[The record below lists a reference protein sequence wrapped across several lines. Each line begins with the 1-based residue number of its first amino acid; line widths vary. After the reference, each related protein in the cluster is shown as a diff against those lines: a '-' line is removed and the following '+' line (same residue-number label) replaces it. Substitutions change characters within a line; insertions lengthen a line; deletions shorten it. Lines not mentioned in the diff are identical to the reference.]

1 MSASRLL
8 VFFLSVFLSVA
19 ASAQAWPTKPV
30 KFIVPYPPGGTV
42 DPLARLLGIKL
53 GESLGQ
59 QFVVENRPG
68 AGGAIGTAAGARSAP
83 DGYTFVFVFDAHAV
97 NSALLANAGYD
108 PLKDFASVMV
118 VGTAPYAIATLASK
132 PYASFADVVKAA
144 KSSPGAVSIGSIGNG
159 TLAHLILVLAQ
170 QSGGFQINH
179 IPFKG
184 GGPMTQAVLGG
195 QVDLGIGSAALL
207 TPHVKGGKMRAVAVT
222 GDKRAATLP
231 DAPTLGEQGIPGVVV
246 NAWWGIVA
254 PAATPRPIIDR
265 FHSELTKAINLPD
278 VRKVLAENI
287 GMELLVS
294 TPEQMDKF
302 VAAEAQRWAKVIRE
316 NGIKAD

>member
-1 MSASRLL
+1 MSAFRIFL
-8 VFFLSVFLSVA
+8 VILAGLVSFNSHS
-19 ASAQAWPTKPV
+19 QTWPTKPV
-30 KFIVPYPPGGTV
+30 RFIVPYPPGGTV

-53 GESLGQ
+53 GEALGQ

-97 NSALLANAGYD
+97 NSALLANA
-108 PLKDFASVMV
+108 
-118 VGTAPYAIATLASK
+118 
-132 PYASFADVVKAA
+132 
-144 KSSPGAVSIGSIGNG
+144 GSIGNG

>member
-1 MSASRLL
+1 MSLSRLL
-8 VFFLSVFLSVA
+8 LTLLALCLPVA
-19 ASAQAWPTKPV
+19 GAAQDWPTKPV
-30 KFIVPYPPGGTV
+30 RFIVPYPPGGTV

-53 GESLGQ
+53 GASLGQ

-68 AGGAIGTAAGARSAP
+68 AGGAIGTAAGAKSAP

-97 NSALLANAGYD
+97 NHSLLANAGYD

-118 VGTAPYAIATLASK
+118 VGKAPYAIATLASK
-132 PYASFADVVKAA
+132 PYASFGDVVKAA
-144 KSSPGAVSIGSIGNG
+144 KASPGAISVGSIGNG

-207 TPHVKGGKMRAVAVT
+207 TPQVKGGRMRAVAVT

-231 DAPTLGEQGIPGVVV
+231 ETPTLDEQGIAGVVV
-246 NAWWGIVA
+246 HAWWGIVA
-254 PAATPRPIIDR
+254 PAGTPRPIIER
-265 FHSELTKAINLPD
+265 FHAELAKALNLPD
-278 VRKVLAENI
+278 VRTTLGEKI
-287 GMELLVS
+287 GMDLLVS
-294 TPEQMDKF
+294 TPEQMDSF
-302 VAAEAQRWAKVIRE
+302 VAAEAQRWAKVIKE
-316 NGIKAD
+316 NNIRAD